1 MDRAGTKNVR
11 GVFLCARRETGA
23 FLNAPSQFGQIRSRT
38 RFLRRLWIDYMFHDA
53 RLAPAD
59 LSDVSVPANP
69 IPDLVHPSD
78 HLPLAC
84 GFRWA

>member
-1 MDRAGTKNVR
+1 
-11 GVFLCARRETGA
+11 
-23 FLNAPSQFGQIRSRT
+23 
-38 RFLRRLWIDYMFHDA
+38 MFHDA